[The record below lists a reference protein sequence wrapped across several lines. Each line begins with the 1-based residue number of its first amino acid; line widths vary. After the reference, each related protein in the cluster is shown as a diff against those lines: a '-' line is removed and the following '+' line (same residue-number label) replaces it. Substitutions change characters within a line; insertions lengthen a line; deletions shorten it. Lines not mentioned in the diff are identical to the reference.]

1 MHQMHLRAR
10 RVNFKTK
17 LTGTEAPGARGP
29 QDFALCPHHR
39 TAHRVLEGPSNNA
52 AMSLVGKLASW
63 ALGTMKLRW
72 GHGNLGFT
80 VSRPERR

>member
-1 MHQMHLRAR
+1 M
-10 RVNFKTK
+10 TK
-17 LTGTEAPGARGP
+17 LPGTEAPGAWGS

-39 TAHRVLEGPSNNA
+39 TVHGVLDGPSNNA
-52 AMSLVGKLASW
+52 AMSPEEKLASW